1 MIELK
6 DGISIAIASIS
17 VIISLVALRKSSS
30 ASSAALNIQHASVE
44 LEIRNAIENSK
55 NQIQNLSITFA
66 PLKVKSTRTHDE
78 EALFDFHKKA
88 LDSGIESMLNQYDDA
103 CAKYIDGKIDK
114 NRFKKT
120 YNKEIRNIV
129 ENKEFEA
136 YFNPT
141 TSNYKPIL
149 IVYKEWFDLEA

>member
-1 MIELK
+1 MELK
-6 DGISIAIASIS
+6 DVISIAIAAIS
-17 VIISLVALRKSSS
+17 VIISLFALSKSSK

-66 PLKVKSTRTHDE
+66 PLKVKTNRTQDE
-78 EALFDFHKKA
+78 DALFEFHQKA
-88 LDSGIESMLNQYDDA
+88 LKSGIESLLNQYDDA

-114 NRFKKT
+114 HRFKKT

-129 ENKEFEA
+129 ENKEFEE

-149 IVYKEWFDLEA
+149 IVYKEWFYLEN

>member
-1 MIELK
+1 MDLK
-6 DGISIAIASIS
+6 DIVSIVIAAIS
-17 VIISLVALRKSSS
+17 VVISLFALSKSSK

-66 PLKVKSTRTHDE
+66 PLKVKTSRTQDE
-78 EALFDFHKKA
+78 EALFQFHQKA
-88 LDSGIESMLNQYDDA
+88 LDSGIESLLNQYDDA

-114 NRFKKT
+114 HRFKKT

-129 ENKEFEA
+129 ENKEFEE

-149 IVYKEWFDLEA
+149 IVYKEWFDLES

>member
-1 MIELK
+1 MVK
-6 DGISIAIASIS
+6 
-17 VIISLVALRKSSS
+17 
-30 ASSAALNIQHASVE
+30 
-44 LEIRNAIENSK
+44 
-55 NQIQNLSITFA
+55 
-66 PLKVKSTRTHDE
+66 KVRTEDE
-78 EALFDFHKKA
+78 EALYDFHKKA

-129 ENKEFEA
+129 ENKEFTD

-149 IVYKEWFDLEA
+149 IVYKEWFDLEV

>member
-1 MIELK
+1 MELK
-6 DGISIAIASIS
+6 DFISIIIASFS
-17 VIISLVALRKSSS
+17 VIISIVALNKSSK
-30 ASSAALNIQHASVE
+30 ASSAALSIQHASVE

-66 PLKVKSTRTHDE
+66 PLKVKSNRTPDE
-78 EALFDFHKKA
+78 DALFDFHQKA
-88 LDSGIESMLNQYDDA
+88 LNSGIESLLNQYDDA

-114 NRFKKT
+114 HRFKKT

-129 ENKEFEA
+129 ENKEFEE

-149 IVYKEWFDLEA
+149 IVYKEWFDLEC

>member
-1 MIELK
+1 MEFK
-6 DGISIAIASIS
+6 DVVSTVIATIS
-17 VIISLVALRKSSS
+17 VIISLFALSKSSK

-55 NQIQNLSITFA
+55 NQIQDLSITFA
-66 PLKVKSTRTHDE
+66 PLKVKVNRTQEE
-78 EALFDFHKKA
+78 EALFEFHEKA
-88 LDSGIESMLNQYDDA
+88 LKSGIESLLNQYDDA

-114 NRFKKT
+114 HRFKKT

-129 ENKEFEA
+129 ENKEFEE

-149 IVYKEWFDLEA
+149 IVYKEWFDLEV

>member
-1 MIELK
+1 MEFK
-6 DGISIAIASIS
+6 DVVSIVIAAFG
-17 VIISLVALRKSSS
+17 VIISLFALKKSSKAS
-30 ASSAALNIQHASVE
+30 AAALNIQHASVE

-55 NQIQNLSITFA
+55 SQIQTLSITFA
-66 PLKVKSTRTHDE
+66 PLKVKTNRTE
-78 EALFDFHKKA
+78 EEEKLFEFHEKA
-88 LDSGIESMLNQYDDA
+88 FKSGIESMLNQYDDA

-114 NRFKKT
+114 HRFKKT

-129 ENKEFEA
+129 ENKEFEE

-149 IVYKEWFDLEA
+149 IVYKEWFDLET

>member
-1 MIELK
+1 MEFK
-6 DGISIAIASIS
+6 DVVSTVIATIS
-17 VIISLVALRKSSS
+17 VIISLFALSKSSK

-66 PLKVKSTRTHDE
+66 PLKVKANRTQDE
-78 EALFDFHKKA
+78 DALFKFHEKA
-88 LDSGIESMLNQYDDA
+88 LKSGIESLLNQYDDA

-114 NRFKKT
+114 HRFKKT

-129 ENKEFEA
+129 ENKEFEE

-149 IVYKEWFDLEA
+149 IVYKEWFDLEV